1 MVLPIG
7 DTPNPR
13 GVPVVTYLL
22 IALNVAVY
30 VLVSLPLSAE
40 RPAPGDPLLAAYLR
54 AMSQAVDASAMREL
68 LAHVSR
74 YDLFVFQWG
83 FRPVAPSVVDLGAS
97 LFLHGGFLH
106 LAGNM
111 LFLWIYGDNVE
122 SRLGGPAYLFWYLV
136 CGVAATLFF
145 MAGDPDS
152 PVPMIGASG
161 AISGVLGL
169 YFVWFPRNEVRLL
182 WMLPPFLMHVIE
194 VPARL
199 VLGLYLVMDNV
210 LPYLIASGRSGVAHG
225 AHIGGFV
232 AGLAIAWLLDRRA
245 LSTPRTFE
253 APPTAPASTRRTRG
267 TGSELGEL
275 IDAGRLTDAAERYFQ
290 IPVGASRALLSAP
303 HSLALAEWLAGHGH
317 PEAAL
322 IVARRH
328 LRDFP
333 RGPGLAEA
341 HLLAGRLLLALQ
353 QPTPAYQH
361 FLATLDV
368 GASPEIEA
376 AARAGLEAVAATQKP
391 LHRPVHR
398 FG

>member
-13 GVPVVTYLL
+13 GVPAVTYVL
-22 IALNVAVY
+22 IAINVAVY
-30 VLVSLPLSAE
+30 ALVSLPLSME
-40 RPAPGDPLLAAYLR
+40 RPAPGDPLLTAYLH
-54 AMSQAVDASAMREL
+54 AMSQSVDEATMRQLVER
-68 LAHVSR
+68 VTR

-83 FRPVAPSVVDLGAS
+83 FRPASPTLVDLGAS

-122 SRLGGPAYLFWYLV
+122 ARLGARGYLLWYLA

-161 AISGVLGL
+161 AISGVLGF
-169 YFVWFPRNEVRLL
+169 YFLWFPRNEVRLL

-199 VLGLYLVMDNV
+199 VLGFYLVMDNI
-210 LPYLIASGRSGVAHG
+210 LPYLVAAERSGVAHG
-225 AHIGGFV
+225 AHIGGFI
-232 AGLAIAWLLDRRA
+232 AGLAAAWLLDRRA
-245 LSTPRTFE
+245 LATPATFDGAAAART
-253 APPTAPASTRRTRG
+253 PPPRSAGTR
-267 TGSELGEL
+267 LGDL
-275 IDAGRLTDAAERYFQ
+275 IDAGELRDAAERYFQ
-290 IPVGASRALLSAP
+290 IPVGASRGVLAAP
-303 HSLALAEWLAGHGH
+303 HSLALAHWLVANGH

-341 HLLAGRLLLALQ
+341 HLLAGQLLLELQ

-361 FLATLDV
+361 LLGVLDL

-376 AARAGLEAVAATQKP
+376 AARAGLETIEAAQKRGVR
-391 LHRPVHR
+391 RPVHR

>member
-13 GVPVVTYLL
+13 GVPVVTYVL
-22 IALNVAVY
+22 IAVNVAVFA
-30 VLVSLPLSAE
+30 LVSWPLSMA
-40 RPAPGDPLLAAYLR
+40 RPSPDDPLLRAYVA
-54 AMSQAVDASAMREL
+54 AMSQAVDPAQMREL
-68 LAHVSR
+68 LAHVTR

-83 FRPVAPSVVDLGAS
+83 FRPAAPSLVDLGAS
-97 LFLHGGFLH
+97 LFLHGGVLH

-122 SRLGGPAYLFWYLV
+122 ARLGSRAYLLWYLA

-152 PVPMIGASG
+152 TVPMIGASG
-161 AISGVLGL
+161 AISGVLGF
-169 YFVWFPRNEVRLL
+169 YFLWFPRNEVRLL

-199 VLGLYLVMDNV
+199 VLGLYLVMDNI
-210 LPYLIASGRSGVAHG
+210 LPYLIASERSGVAHG

-232 AGLAIAWLLDRRA
+232 AGLVVAWVLDRRA
-245 LSTPRTFE
+245 LASPREFE
-253 APPTAPASTRRTRG
+253 GEPTAPRRAPTAAGRVAE
-267 TGSELGEL
+267 T
-275 IDAGRLTDAAERYFQ
+275 IDAGDLREAAERYFQ
-290 IPVGASRALLSAP
+290 IPVGASRGVLSAP
-303 HSLALAEWLAGHGH
+303 HSLVLARWLAANGH

-328 LRDFP
+328 LRDFA
-333 RGPGLAEA
+333 RGPGLADA
-341 HLLAGRLLLALQ
+341 HLLAGQLLLELQ

-361 FLATLDV
+361 LLSVLDL
-368 GASPEIEA
+368 GAPSDVEA
-376 AARAGLEAVAATQKP
+376 AARAGLETIEASQPRGAR
-391 LHRPVHR
+391 RPVHR
-398 FG
+398 IG